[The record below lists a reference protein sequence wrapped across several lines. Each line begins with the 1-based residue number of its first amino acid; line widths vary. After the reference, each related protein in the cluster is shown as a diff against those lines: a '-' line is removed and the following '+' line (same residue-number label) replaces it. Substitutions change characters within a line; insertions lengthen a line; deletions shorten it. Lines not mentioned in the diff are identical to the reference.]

1 MAARDDESVGRE
13 TRSREARSRTKV
25 VSSRT
30 RWSRRR
36 IVETSNLGTPSAIA
50 SRWVLVAARRG
61 GIARRTASASIARGV
76 SAGSGPACA
85 ALSPC
90 AGVVN
95 PTDGAGEFPSRASSE
110 GAVRSESRRFAAGFA
125 APATPF
131 ATVARASRGFTPAA
145 GSEEDGAGSGP
156 ATGAVAAKSSLLGI
170 AVSDGIALAFAAPEL
185 GAPAPAPLGLK
196 KLLMSFKGL
205 VFFCVSIVS
214 GRAFRTDAGARLA
227 MELPR
232 RVQRKL
238 FQPGV

>member
-1 MAARDDESVGRE
+1 M
-13 TRSREARSRTKV
+13 
-25 VSSRT
+25 
-30 RWSRRR
+30 
-36 IVETSNLGTPSAIA
+36 
-50 SRWVLVAARRG
+50 
-61 GIARRTASASIARGV
+61 
-76 SAGSGPACA
+76 GSEQACA
-85 ALSPC
+85 ALNPC
-90 AGVVN
+90 AGVTN
-95 PTDGAGEFPSRASSE
+95 PTDGAGEFPSRACSE
-110 GAVRSESRRFAAGFA
+110 GAVRSESRRFATGFA
-125 APATPF
+125 APTTPF

-170 AVSDGIALAFAAPEL
+170 AVSDGIALAFAAPGL

-205 VFFCVSIVS
+205 VFFCVSIVQ
-214 GRAFRTDAGARLA
+214 GCAFRTDAGARLA

>member
-131 ATVARASRGFTPAA
+131 ATGQNSRGSARRGLGGGRRGLGPGDGRGRREVRLVGIAAPVESPWPSRHRVGRARARAVEA
-145 GSEEDGAGSGP
+145 EE
-156 ATGAVAAKSSLLGI
+156 
-170 AVSDGIALAFAAPEL
+170 ALDVL
-185 GAPAPAPLGLK
+185 
-196 KLLMSFKGL
+196 
-205 VFFCVSIVS
+205 
-214 GRAFRTDAGARLA
+214 
-227 MELPR
+227 
-232 RVQRKL
+232 
-238 FQPGV
+238 